1 MSSTFELV
9 LGSGYGDRRCS
20 FHPVRFGKT
29 WALCLEFDRP
39 GVLEP
44 MGPATNTLVLVLDI
58 GCEIRAEPSR
68 PHDDLPGFSE
78 LVRAYYPLSTG
89 QWRLLRLHPAVRI
102 TLSGASFYS
111 ARLDGTAARNG
122 LMRLAEGLVGA
133 S

>member
-39 GVLEP
+39 GALEP

-58 GCEIRAEPSR
+58 GCEIRAEPRRSQ
-68 PHDDLPGFSE
+68 DDLPGFSE
-78 LVRAYYPLSTG
+78 LVRAYYPLSSG

-102 TLSGASFYS
+102 TLVGAGSYD
-111 ARLDGTAARNG
+111 AVLDRSTDRNG
-122 LMRLAEGLVGA
+122 LMRLAEGLAEGP
-133 S
+133 